1 MYIDF
6 FGVLLYNLPIG
17 EDFMIKREAE
27 KMVEEINKTFRVLL
41 VTGPRQVGKTT
52 LLLNLKPKN
61 MEYVSLDDEI
71 LRKQAQE
78 DPKLFL
84 SMHPAPLL
92 IDEVQYAPQLFP
104 YIKINVD
111 NEKKRGMYWLT
122 GSQQFKLMKNVTESL
137 AGRVGIVNLNSLSY
151 SEVIGNENKLPFDPF
166 NFYKVSEI
174 NVNELYEHI
183 FKGGMPEL
191 YDIKGMNK
199 TNFFEGYINTY
210 LSRDVKEQSNVSDLL
225 EFKKFMV
232 ALASRNGEQLN
243 YSSISKELGITDKTV
258 KSWINILVTS
268 GIVYLLEPYMSS
280 KIKRITHIPKV
291 IFMDTGLASYLAGW
305 DNARDLQMSSS
316 SGHYLETFVISEI
329 IKSYNAIGIE
339 PNISYYRD
347 KEKNEIDLI
356 FYRNNKL
363 IPFEIKKTAMPNVD
377 MIKNFKKLEN
387 TGKEIGEGGI
397 ICFYEMLTKLNR
409 DNYIIPISSVINIS
423 KNDKKI

>member
-1 MYIDF
+1 M
-6 FGVLLYNLPIG
+6 L
-17 EDFMIKREAE
+17 KREAE